1 MKNFI
6 RKIEETDSRIKML
19 LLVAVAY
26 VAIAFGFNHVEAMT
40 KIENYTPAINI
51 SIKDGTNEPV
61 GHLVKQATVQDVLNE
76 LEITL
81 GSEDFVNLDATT
93 LLDDDQTIEINR
105 ITYSEVKEE
114 EEIPFT
120 TEITG
125 DDVDGATVDVLQVG
139 ENGALENTYKV
150 RMQNAIEVSRELIN
164 QIVIKEAINQVE
176 NYTYTAPVQTTIVPE
191 STSSSAFTGRLTTY
205 GGDCVGCSGI
215 TAAGVVLNEN
225 GANNSGSAKVNYNG
239 GWYYV
244 LAADRSIPFG
254 TIIEIS
260 NHNLSLEPVIYGV
273 VLDRGGDITGG
284 KIDIFSGS
292 ERGAR
297 FFTGGTSYNTQ
308 FRIVG

>member
-6 RKIEETDSRIKML
+6 NRVEETDSRIKML
-19 LLVAVAY
+19 FIVAIAY
-26 VAIAFGFNHVEAMT
+26 VAIAFGFNHVDAMT

-51 SIKDGTNEPV
+51 SIKDGANEPV
-61 GHLVKQATVQDVLNE
+61 GQLVQQGTLEDVLNE

-81 GSEDFVNLDATT
+81 GSEDFLNMDATT
-93 LLDDDQTIEINR
+93 LLEDNQIVEITR
-105 ITYSEVKEE
+105 VSYE
-114 EEIPFT
+114 EEIVEEAIPY
-120 TEITG
+120 EIEIQG
-125 DDVDGATVDVLQVG
+125 DRVDNPTVEVLQAG
-139 ENGALENTYKV
+139 QNGVAEKTYKV
-150 RMQNAIEVSRELIN
+150 RLENGVEVSREIIN
-164 QIVIKEAINQVE
+164 ETIISEPVTQIEEHK
-176 NYTYTAPVQTTIVPE
+176 APNV
-191 STSSSAFTGRLTTY
+191 FTGRLTTY
-205 GGDCVGCSGI
+205 GGDCVGCSGV

-225 GANNSGSAKVNYNG
+225 GANGSGSAQVYYNG

-244 LAADRSIPFG
+244 LAADSSIPFG

-273 VLDRGGDITGG
+273 VLDRGGAITGN

-292 ERGAR
+292 ERGAK